1 MSEYPPQ
8 IVFVVDD
15 EPAIA
20 ETLAAI
26 LNTSGFQATAF
37 TDAEKAMQ
45 AAGSDCPSMLIS
57 DVMIPQMNGIELAIQ
72 FKATCPQCKI
82 LLFSG
87 NASTNSLLE
96 VATTQG
102 HAFTLMCKPVHPK
115 DLLAAIAKL

>member
-1 MSEYPPQ
+1 MSEVPPQ

-20 ETLAAI
+20 ETLATI
-26 LNTSGFQATAF
+26 LNASGFQATAF
-37 TDAEKAMQ
+37 TDAEKAIQ
-45 AAGSDCPSMLIS
+45 AAETYCPSLLIS
-57 DVMIPQMNGIELAIQ
+57 DVVIPHMNGIELAIK

-102 HAFTLMCKPVHPK
+102 HAFTLMSKPVHPK

>member
-1 MSEYPPQ
+1 MSEVPPQ

-20 ETLAAI
+20 ETLATI
-26 LNTSGFQATAF
+26 LNASGFQATAF
-37 TDAEKAMQ
+37 TDAETVIH
-45 AAGSDCPSMLIS
+45 AAESCCPSMLIS
-57 DVMIPQMNGIELAIQ
+57 DVVIPHMNGIELAIR
-72 FKATCPQCKI
+72 FKATCPECKI

-102 HAFTLMCKPVHPK
+102 HAFTLMCKPVQPK